1 MNKVHARMI
10 QKLAHENAK
19 LRNECEMLE
28 EAIEE
33 ANDELERLK
42 SASAHAVVGL
52 IHSAGEEFQDS
63 DMPPDVQESIVDWLN
78 CLNPGVDNLSELLN
92 GNQNPDPS
100 AWTDEKE
107 DALWDEIHASF
118 NDEEEDD
125 ATYYSPTNR
134 ISHLFDEEDEA

>member
-33 ANDELERLK
+33 ANDEIERLK
-42 SASAHAVVGL
+42 AASARAVVGL
-52 IHSAGEEFQDS
+52 IQSASEEFQDS
-63 DMPPDVQESIVDWLN
+63 EMPPDVQKSIVDWLN
-78 CLNPGVDNLSELLN
+78 CLNPGTDNLAELLN
-92 GNQNPDPS
+92 ESDDPS

-134 ISHLFDEEDEA
+134 ISHFFDDENEA